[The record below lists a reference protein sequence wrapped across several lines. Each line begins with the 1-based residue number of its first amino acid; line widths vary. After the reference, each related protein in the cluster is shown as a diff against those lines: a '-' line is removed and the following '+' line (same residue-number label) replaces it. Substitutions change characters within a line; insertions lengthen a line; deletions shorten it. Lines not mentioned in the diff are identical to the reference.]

1 MSEKKYTAED
11 FAKAQAATLNR
22 TRGLGGRVDHG
33 DSLPWLILSED
44 DRRWVRDEDMAAG
57 GWVPVPSSPAKPTI
71 TAGEV
76 GRRSHLVRGGNV
88 ETPSLVDF
96 LEALGIEVV
105 PDPVPSNAERLAALM
120 YEADEKD
127 HSSVPGGWE
136 HVAEFLD
143 RAGVTVPGGE
153 E

>member
-1 MSEKKYTAED
+1 MSEEFVELAPAILDHTGVNSPD
-11 FAKAQAATLNR
+11 IR
-22 TRGLGGRVDHG
+22 TGIVEALHYLDGHPEV
-33 DSLPWLILSED
+33 
-44 DRRWVRDEDMAAG
+44 
-57 GWVPVPSSPAKPTI
+57 VPSSPAKPTI

-96 LEALGIEVV
+96 LEALGIEVI
-105 PDPVPSNAERLAALM
+105 PDPVPTNAERLAALM

-143 RAGVTVPGGE
+143 RAGVTAPGGE

>member
-1 MSEKKYTAED
+1 MTEQLTI
-11 FAKAQAATLNR
+11 
-22 TRGLGGRVDHG
+22 G
-33 DSLPWLILSED
+33 SLFS
-44 DRRWVRDEDMAAG
+44 G
-57 GWVPVPSSPAKPTI
+57 Y
-71 TAGEV
+71 
-76 GRRSHLVRGGNV
+76 
-88 ETPSLVDF
+88 
-96 LEALGIEVV
+96 
-105 PDPVPSNAERLAALM
+105 AALM